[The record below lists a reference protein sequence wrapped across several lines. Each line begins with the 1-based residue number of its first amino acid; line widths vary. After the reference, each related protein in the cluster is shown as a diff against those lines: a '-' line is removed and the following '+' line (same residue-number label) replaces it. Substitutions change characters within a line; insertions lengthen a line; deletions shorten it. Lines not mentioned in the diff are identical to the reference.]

1 MGYLSADA
9 IEATLTALA
18 TTYPTLCV
26 KTPFVAKAVSA
37 DAPPREYSY
46 LRIGHGG
53 PGRPVA
59 LLVAGIHARE
69 LAQPDAVLSLIAKLL
84 RAYTAGTPFIIDA
97 WTDAAAVPPLTYGP
111 GPPISAADVKRIVE
125 NVDWYVLPLA
135 NPAGRQY
142 CIDNA
147 ADPLKV
153 LWRKNRSQPAPP
165 VGVDDPRIG
174 VDVNRNFDIAW
185 LYKEKYYN
193 DAALADPKLS
203 ISDSASSEVYRGPA
217 VFSEVESKNVQLLR
231 DTCRPSFYIDAHSYS
246 PQIAYPWGIETEQ
259 TADNTKTFSQAA
271 WDRGGAHNGRD
282 GLTGTVYEEFIPNS
296 PVRLRDEHVAVG
308 NAMSE
313 AIRLAAG
320 AAPRAIANST
330 YPVAPSIGMYPAP
343 GASDD
348 YTFSRAYLSAAP
360 TVVFTV
366 EFGSL
371 ADGAF
376 QPIYTTQFRKVER
389 EVHAALLGWLKYIAM
404 WRGFAPAAAATGT
417 GTRGSSGSGGLC
429 SFSIA
434 FESDLHPEVVFVRR
448 WRDGLERRPV
458 ARRFVPALEALY
470 TA

>member
-1 MGYLSADA
+1 M
-9 IEATLTALA
+9 
-18 TTYPTLCV
+18 
-26 KTPFVAKAVSA
+26 
-37 DAPPREYSY
+37 
-46 LRIGHGG
+46 
-53 PGRPVA
+53 
-59 LLVAGIHARE
+59 
-69 LAQPDAVLSLIAKLL
+69 
-84 RAYTAGTPFIIDA
+84 
-97 WTDAAAVPPLTYGP
+97 PPLTYGP

-203 ISDSASSEVYRGPA
+203 ISDAAASEVYRGPS
-217 VFSEVESKNVQLLR
+217 VFSEVESKNVRLLR

-246 PQIAYPWGIETEQ
+246 PQITYPWGIETEQ
-259 TADNTKTFSQAA
+259 TTDKTKTFSEAA

-282 GLTGTVYEEFIPNS
+282 GKTGTVYEEFIPNS
-296 PVRLRDEHVAVG
+296 PVRLLDEHVAVG

-320 AAPRAIANST
+320 AAPLAIANSK

-348 YTFSRAYLSAAP
+348 YTFSRTYLSAAP

-371 ADGAF
+371 ADGKF
-376 QPIYTTQFRKVER
+376 QPVYTTQFPKVER

-404 WRGFAPAAAATGT
+404 WKGFAPAAAASGT
-417 GTRGSSGSGGLC
+417 GKRGSPGFSGRWC

-448 WRDGLERRPV
+448 WRDGLELRPG

-470 TA
+470 YGVSALIGPSLLRYPLARRRCAGSCSRRSCARCASARGEVLQRG